1 MSQPTTHRPPQ
12 VSLASGIVMFSSV
25 VVLLT
30 AWQRVTSLGSL
41 ETQDAIRDVLA
52 DAPFSSLG
60 LTVSST
66 TELLRVSCMVAAACA
81 CATAILGWYVRKPD
95 RSSRLAL
102 TLFAVVVFL
111 TGIPAG
117 GLAGSFVAAGAA
129 MLWMQPAREWFA
141 TGRWTPPEPAPPKD
155 RTADRDASART
166 PWDAPGAPGA
176 PGSSGPADPWGRP
189 PADSAVPDT
198 PPPASRP
205 FGEPGP
211 PTQQHPVDRPAES
224 PYGQPL
230 PQQPLPQQ
238 PGAHQPVPAPYA
250 ASPAPDWQRR
260 QLLLARPGAM
270 VAAFVITV
278 VTAGGLL
285 TLSLLW
291 LAIAGFSPDF
301 LQSVLEQQQPELLDD
316 GLSLEQVRTTV
327 FALAGAFVVWCLVA
341 LVLAGFAMARRE
353 WARRGLM
360 VSAAFSAGACF
371 ALVLNTPL
379 VLLPAAAALATVVCL
394 RRGDVRRWFE
404 LDPR

>member
-12 VSLASGIVMFSSV
+12 VSLASGIVMFSSL

-30 AWQRVTSLGSL
+30 AWERVTSLGSL
-41 ETQDAIRDVLA
+41 ETQEAIRDVL
-52 DAPFSSLG
+52 DGAPFSSLG

-66 TELLRVSCMVAAACA
+66 TELLRISCMVAAAAA

-155 RTADRDASART
+155 RGTADRDASGRT
-166 PWDAPGAPGA
+166 PWDAPG
-176 PGSSGPADPWGRP
+176 GSGSADPWGRP
-189 PADSAVPDT
+189 PTDSAAPDT

-211 PTQQHPVDRPAES
+211 PAQHHPVDRPAES

-230 PQQPLPQQ
+230 AQQP
-238 PGAHQPVPAPYA
+238 ASAPYPQ
-250 ASPAPDWQRR
+250 PAPDWQRR

-285 TLSLLW
+285 ALSLLW

-301 LQSVLEQQQPELLDD
+301 LQTVLEQQQPELLDD

-327 FALAGAFVVWCLVA
+327 LALAGAFVVWCLVA

-394 RRGDVRRWFE
+394 RRVEVRRWFE

>member
-1 MSQPTTHRPPQ
+1 LGTTWDNGPVSQPTTQRPPQ

-30 AWQRVTSLGSL
+30 AWERVTSLRSL
-41 ETQDAIRDVLA
+41 ETQEAIRDVLA
-52 DAPFSSLG
+52 EAPLTTLG
-60 LTVSST
+60 LTVTGT
-66 TELLRVSCMVAAACA
+66 TEMLRIACMVAAVCA

-95 RSSRLAL
+95 RTSRLAL
-102 TLFAVVVFL
+102 TLFAVVVFV

-129 MLWMQPAREWFA
+129 MLWLHPAREWFA
-141 TGRWTPPEPAPPKD
+141 TGRWTPPEPVPTKD
-155 RTADRDASART
+155 RGADRDA
-166 PWDAPGAPGA
+166 PGGPSG
-176 PGSSGPADPWGRP
+176 SGPGGSGPTDPWGRP
-189 PADSAVPDT
+189 TGDSDAPST

-205 FGEPGP
+205 FGEPWP
-211 PTQQHPVDRPAES
+211 PSQQPVGRPAES
-224 PYGQPL
+224 PYGQPYPPQAPH
-230 PQQPLPQQ
+230 PQQP
-238 PGAHQPVPAPYA
+238 AAPYVGL
-250 ASPAPDWQRR
+250 PAPDWQRR
-260 QLLLARPGAM
+260 QLLQARPGAM

-285 TLSLLW
+285 GLSLLW
-291 LAIAGFSPDF
+291 LAIAGFSPE
-301 LQSVLEQQQPELLDD
+301 LLHSVMEQQQPEMLDD

-327 FALAGAFVVWCLVA
+327 LALAGAFVVWCVVA

-360 VSAAFSAGACF
+360 ISAAFSAGACF

-379 VLLPAAAALATVVCL
+379 VLVPAAAALATVVCL
-394 RRGDVRRWFE
+394 RRVEVRRWFQ